1 MRSLSLLVIVMATS
15 LLVNAQIKMPHI
27 FSNHMV
33 LQRNAAIPVWGTAPA
48 NKLITLEMNG
58 LKTEVTSSTSGN
70 WKAYLP
76 SFDAGGPYTLTIKQN
91 DNSNATITFTDVLIG
106 DVWLASG
113 QSNMEWQVQQAK
125 DATAEI
131 KNANYPNIRYFN
143 VPHNKSLKPE
153 NDTQNSSWQVCDT
166 NSVKTL
172 SAVAY
177 YFSRELNTDLKV
189 PIGIVQTTWGGTPV
203 EAWTSREALL
213 SSPISRQRV
222 LSNDTLTTTH
232 FVKDSTDLIKFWDIV
247 YNPKN
252 EADKKITQS
261 TFDDSKWAELD
272 MPKTFKD
279 WGIPFYEGMVWLRK
293 QVNVPASFLGKDLTL
308 NLGHPEMNYSLYF
321 NGHEICK
328 TQWNA
333 NLSHSY
339 TIPAALVKNGANTIA
354 VRMAVLWGGGGFNP
368 PADQMRLTDGTTNI
382 SLTGNWKY
390 QKDIEPTLP
399 KIYNYQYYPTYLYN
413 AMVNPVVPY
422 GLKGFIWYQGE
433 ANDSAAYNYRSLLP
447 MMMNDWRVRFQQG
460 YLPFL
465 IVQLPNYM
473 KAKGEPSESQW
484 AEMREAQWMASHQPN
499 SGLVCTIDLG
509 NPDNIHPINKQPVG
523 HRLAL
528 VAKKSVYGIDC
539 VASGPEFE
547 SFKVEGKKVIV
558 HFKTA
563 SPLCLQNRKE
573 LKGFAIAGADQKF
586 YWADAKIDGNNVILS
601 CKDVPAPVA
610 VRYNWADNPDGNLF
624 NSNNLP
630 TIPFRTDRWKGITQK

>member
-1 MRSLSLLVIVMATS
+1 MRSLSLLFILLTTS
-15 LLVNAQIKMPHI
+15 LLVNAQIKTPHI

-33 LQRNAAIPVWGTAPA
+33 MQRNAAIPVWGTAPA

-58 LKTEVTSSTSGN
+58 LKAETLSDATGK
-70 WKAYLP
+70 WKASLP
-76 SFDAGGPYTLTIKQN
+76 PFEAGGPYTLTIKQN
-91 DNSNATITFTDVLIG
+91 GNASATITFTDILIG

-125 DATAEI
+125 DAPLEI
-131 KNANYPNIRYFN
+131 KNANYPNIRYFK

-203 EAWTSREALL
+203 EAWTSREVLL
-213 SSPISRQRV
+213 ASPITRQRV
-222 LSNDTLTTTH
+222 LNNDTLTTAH
-232 FVKDSTDLIKFWDIV
+232 FVKDSTDLIKFWDNV
-247 YNPKN
+247 YHPKN
-252 EADKKITQS
+252 EADKNIS
-261 TFDDSKWAELD
+261 LPSFDDSKWAELD

-293 QVNVPASFLGKDLTL
+293 QVNVPASFAGKDLTI

-328 TQWNA
+328 TVWNA

-339 TIPAALVKNGANTIA
+339 TIPAALVKDGVNTIA

-368 PADQMRLTDGTTNI
+368 PAAQMYLTDGTTNI
-382 SLTGNWKY
+382 TLTGSWKY
-390 QKDIEPTLP
+390 QKNLEPSLP
-399 KIYNYQYYPTYLYN
+399 KIYNYQYYPTYLFN
-413 AMVNPVVPY
+413 AMVNPVIPY

-433 ANDSAAYNYRSLLP
+433 ANDSAAYNYRTLLP
-447 MMMNDWRVRFQQG
+447 LMMNDWLVRFQQG

-473 KAKGEPSESQW
+473 KAKDEPSESQW
-484 AEMREAQWMASHQPN
+484 AEMREAQWIASRQPN
-499 SGLVCTIDLG
+499 SGLVCTIDIG

-539 VASGPEFE
+539 IAEGPVYE
-547 SFKVEGKKVIV
+547 SFKVDGKTIRI
-558 HFKTA
+558 HFKSA
-563 SPLCLQNRKE
+563 SPLTIKGSKE
-573 LKGFAIAGADQKF
+573 LKGFAIAGADKHF
-586 YWADAKIDGNNVILS
+586 YWAEAKIEGNDVIVK
-601 CKDVPAPVA
+601 CKEVQQPVA
-610 VRYNWADNPDGNLF
+610 VRYNWADNPNGNLF
-624 NSNNLP
+624 NNNDLP
-630 TIPFRTDRWKGITQK
+630 AIPFRTDSWQGITQK